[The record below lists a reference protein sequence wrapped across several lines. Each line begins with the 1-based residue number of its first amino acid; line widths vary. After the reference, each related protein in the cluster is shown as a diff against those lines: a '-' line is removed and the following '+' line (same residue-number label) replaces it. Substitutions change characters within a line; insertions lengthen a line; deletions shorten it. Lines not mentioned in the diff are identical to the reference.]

1 MRRRDF
7 IVGNSALLTA
17 CTNDDIAAPRPIVK
31 PVEPKPRP
39 KPKPAAKKAPEAAKD
54 EHAGH
59 GEHGEHGEH
68 AGHVAAD
75 KGLLTAVR
83 ICVEKGQLC
92 QAHCHV
98 LLGQGDTSMVECTK
112 AVTDMIAV
120 TQALSAL
127 VAAASPSLRAQAGV
141 AREVCSRCQEA
152 CEVHAAKHPTC
163 RDCAAACGDA
173 LASYSRLLG

>member
-17 CTNDDIAAPRPIVK
+17 CNNDDIAAPRRVVK
-31 PVEPKPRP
+31 PVEPKPPPRP
-39 KPKPAAKKAPEAAKD
+39 TPPKKVPEAKED
-54 EHAGH
+54 HAGH
-59 GEHGEHGEH
+59 GDHADH
-68 AGHVAAD
+68 AGHAAAD
-75 KGLLTAVR
+75 EDLLAAAR
-83 ICVEKGQLC
+83 ICIEKGQLC

-98 LLGQGDTSMVECTK
+98 LLGQGDTSMIECTK

-127 VAAASPSLRAQAGV
+127 AAAASPSLRAQAGV

-163 RDCAAACGDA
+163 RNCAAACGDA
-173 LASYSRLLG
+173 LASYTRLLG